1 MVGIRVQSCSS
12 GTVAESDDTQFD
24 VSAAFVRRG
33 GARDLAF
40 NASLLCF
47 PSKFAAFRSLT
58 NPFRQPQQ
66 CSS

>member
-1 MVGIRVQSCSS
+1 MDGIRIQSCSS
-12 GTVAESDDTQFD
+12 GTVVASDDTQFD
-24 VSAAFVRRG
+24 LPATFVRRG

-40 NASLLCF
+40 NASLLSLN
-47 PSKFAAFRSLT
+47 SKFAAFRPLT